1 MYTIPMMNRKGT
13 EMINFVTASEGK
25 IELIS
30 GAGTV
35 LVSSNDVNTLSDT
48 IRSVG
53 FDSDGTYFS
62 SSMDFADEYGFAS
75 CEDAKALFDRA
86 VAAV

>member
-1 MYTIPMMNRKGT
+1 
-13 EMINFVTASEGK
+13 
-25 IELIS
+25 
-30 GAGTV
+30 V
-35 LVSSNDVNTLSDT
+35 LVSSNDVNTLADT